1 MSKAPPDGG
10 DPITGTEL
18 AVVCVSF
25 SLPAAL
31 LMYKVADAIA
41 TYIVGGQPAA
51 GWSPAQHADIGSM
64 MAALFLGG
72 WSAFGAFL
80 LWVMVPSDDASPA
93 RTPAGWWPRL
103 WRTVAA
109 YAAVHV
115 LMVLLRAALDPAG
128 GATPGPYPT
137 GLDHLV
143 LMVTLAAGGGPVE
156 EPVFVALPFAVA
168 ALVLGRRRRQ
178 AGPAAARRRALWL
191 LPEIIVISSA
201 LRGAL
206 HLYQGWMAAG
216 AAIVWGAGACLIY
229 LRWRSITGLIVGH
242 IAFNVIFADLLARLD
257 SPTIVYAAIALTVAA
272 GLAAVLT
279 PRRHR
284 PGASN
289 AA

>member
-1 MSKAPPDGG
+1 MSETPPDG
-10 DPITGTEL
+10 DAPITGTEL
-18 AVVCVSF
+18 AVVCLSF
-25 SLPAAL
+25 SLPVL
-31 LMYKVADAIA
+31 FLGYRIADAIA

-51 GWSPAQHADIGSM
+51 GWSPAQHADVGSM
-64 MAALFLGG
+64 MSSLFLGL
-72 WSAFGAFL
+72 WSAFGAGL
-80 LWVMVPSDDASPA
+80 LWVMMPSDASPA
-93 RTPAGWWPRL
+93 RMPAGWWPRL

-109 YAAVHV
+109 YAAVQV
-115 LMVLLRAALDPAG
+115 LMVLLRAALDTAG
-128 GATPGPYPT
+128 GAAPGPYPT
-137 GLDHLV
+137 GIDHLV
-143 LMVTLAAGGGPVE
+143 LVVTLAAGGGPVE

-168 ALVLGRRRRQ
+168 ALVLLRRRRQ

-191 LPEIIVISSA
+191 LPAIIVVSSA

-206 HLYQGWMAAG
+206 HLYQGWTAAG

-229 LRWRSITGLIVGH
+229 LRWRSVTGLIVGH

-279 PRRHR
+279 PRKPR
-284 PGASN
+284 PGVSN